1 VVEHSDADLAVPELL
16 KQTTALGTTRGV
28 LKAVLVGGAQMFS
41 LGKGRGLDIG
51 GRNETAVRALLAAE
65 RIPVVASATG
75 GSTAR
80 TIRVFPGGAVL
91 SKEAGGAEIELMSG
105 VRA

>member
-1 VVEHSDADLAVPELL
+1 VRVALA
-16 KQTTALGTTRGV
+16 
-28 LKAVLVGGAQMFS
+28 S
-41 LGKGRGLDIG
+41 
-51 GRNETAVRALLAAE
+51 E

-75 GSTAR
+75 GARGR

-91 SKEAGGAEIELMSG
+91 SKEAGGAEIELMPG